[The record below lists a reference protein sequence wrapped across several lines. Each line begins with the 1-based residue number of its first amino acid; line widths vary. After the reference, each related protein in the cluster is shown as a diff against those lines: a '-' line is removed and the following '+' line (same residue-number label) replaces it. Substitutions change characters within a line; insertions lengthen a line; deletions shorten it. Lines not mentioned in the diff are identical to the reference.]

1 MVVMVQGNFMIYLH
15 ITFGKLSNSDRKG
28 KIREERREREGEG
41 MKLESRTQKAGKL
54 LGNFSSDR
62 DGSLSDRF
70 QSQFPR
76 YCSDRQ

>member
-1 MVVMVQGNFMIYLH
+1 MLVMVQGNFMIYLH
-15 ITFGKLSNSDRKG
+15 ITFAKLSNSDRKG
-28 KIREERREREGEG
+28 KFRKERREREG
-41 MKLESRTQKAGKL
+41 MKLESRTQKADKL